1 MDRVPSIV
9 GWAVHNQ
16 VMTNS
21 EKRNAFFVVKSAEG
35 RRSSLHRTITA
46 EKRTAQ
52 RNALEKAG
60 IRRIRPAIP
69 R

>member
-1 MDRVPSIV
+1 
-9 GWAVHNQ
+9 
-16 VMTNS
+16 MTNS